1 MSNKIYILD
10 IETSNISG
18 IDVAKTIRNSVYFDN
33 GDTAGV
39 VSDFAVVVNF
49 SVPAP

>member
-1 MSNKIYILD
+1 MYLND
-10 IETSNISG
+10 NFNI
-18 IDVAKTIRNSVYFDN
+18 AKTIRNSIYFDN